1 MMRDPELLRA
11 AIETAGLSARRFAVD
26 VLDVDERTVRRW
38 IAGDRE
44 LQATVRVL
52 CAAIVDDP
60 PLAARLAATL
70 SELRSRAA

>member
-1 MMRDPELLRA
+1 MSDSDLLRA
-11 AIETAGLSARRFAVD
+11 AIDAAGLSARRFSVE

-44 LQATVRVL
+44 LHATVRVL